1 MGMGLASC
9 CNYFRNRMVKV
20 ITQETF
26 DDVVKENVEEFGME
40 MAEAVRDAK
49 EQFEK
54 QGINLGNI
62 VISEKG
68 SQVVVEA
75 VQDLFKGLSSE
86 EEIVS
91 RLKSIQDCCKEDL
104 AQRVLATNNGAYS
117 ILMKLAKSQTA
128 PEVELEIMKTLT
140 SVMNGNPD
148 MLEAQGIGT
157 MNNILR

>member
-9 CNYFRNRMVKV
+9 CNYFRSRMVKV

-40 MAEAVRDAK
+40 MAEAIRDAK

-117 ILMKLAKSQTA
+117 ILMKLAKSHTA
-128 PEVELEIMKTLT
+128 PEVELEIVKTLT

>member
-1 MGMGLASC
+1 
-9 CNYFRNRMVKV
+9 
-20 ITQETF
+20 
-26 DDVVKENVEEFGME
+26 

-128 PEVELEIMKTLT
+128 PEVKLEIVKTLT

-157 MNNILR
+157 MNNFLR